1 MENIIM
7 IESLVAALVATK
19 EVTIE
24 YVDYDSYNQEEVR
37 DIHVINLGNMKIKEH
52 KEMSY
57 VLSTDEYPVEIE
69 LGYDELGRA
78 NLLQLFVGSRLMI
91 CTSIINTFNTADEL
105 IDFLGKTVY
114 QRLQPLSLGDFDIY
128 FNKYKEGMITISR
141 LCPICHDIH
150 DINVSPSQFENWLR
164 WYFAEPGY
172 EHIQDALP
180 ELSAKEREVF
190 ITGIDDECFQSMY
203 DSIDEE

>member
-91 CTSIINTFNTADEL
+91 CTNIINTFNTADEL

>member
-128 FNKYKEGMITISR
+128 FNKYKE
-141 LCPICHDIH
+141 
-150 DINVSPSQFENWLR
+150 
-164 WYFAEPGY
+164 
-172 EHIQDALP
+172 
-180 ELSAKEREVF
+180 
-190 ITGIDDECFQSMY
+190 
-203 DSIDEE
+203 

>member
-37 DIHVINLGNMKIKEH
+37 DLHVINLGNINIKEH

-78 NLLQLFVGSRLMI
+78 NLLQLFVGNRLMI
-91 CTSIINTFNTADEL
+91 CTSIINTFNTADDI
-105 IDFLGKTVY
+105 IDFLGKLIY

-141 LCPICHDIH
+141 LCPICQDIH